1 MNDELQIAALP
12 GFPGYF
18 IRSDGKAFFWDGTEK
33 VISCK
38 KGRSAKLIIR
48 VNYKMYTLGFATLI
62 AEAFISN
69 PWKHKLVI
77 FKDRNHHN
85 CHKSNI
91 AWVDNET
98 YNYYCTL
105 GKRGNFKG
113 RPKIIIE
120 REKALKICTDENLK
134 NYYATLDE
142 YWMDIAW
149 KEIDK
154 KLSKLYYWREVKTE
168 TYLYFI
174 DRVKRFSI
182 LGTPRSLMYIFAK
195 WQHVKQRKTISPY
208 IPVKAILK
216 LDESLRTIDRD

>member
-1 MNDELQIAALP
+1 MAEELKVSEVP

-18 IRSDGKAFFWDGTEK
+18 IRSDGKAFFRDGKEK
-33 VISCK
+33 IISCK
-38 KGRSAKLIIR
+38 NGRSAKLVIR

-62 AEAFISN
+62 AEAFIPN
-69 PWKHKLVI
+69 PWKHTRVI

-113 RPKIIIE
+113 RPKIYIK
-120 REKALKICTDENLK
+120 REEAIKVCTDQNLK
-134 NYYATLDE
+134 SYYNTLDE
-142 YWMDIAW
+142 HWMNMAW
-149 KEIDK
+149 REIDN
-154 KLSKLYYWREVKTE
+154 KLSELYYWREVKTE

-174 DRVKRFSI
+174 DRVKRFSV
-182 LGTPRSLMYIFAK
+182 LGTPKSLMYIFAK
-195 WQHVKQRKTISPY
+195 WQHIKQRKTISPY
-208 IPVKAILK
+208 IPVRTILQ
-216 LDESLRTIDRD
+216 LDESLRMIERD